1 MKKLLTVAALIAF
14 ASLPALAQTTTWQ
27 VDPAHTN
34 TQFAVRHLGVS
45 TVRGAFTKTTGQIQL
60 DEKDMTKSQVEI
72 TVDMSTLDTRNE
84 GRDKDVKSSNFLDVA
99 TFPTMTFKSRKIT
112 AAGAGKFKLTG
123 DLTLKGQTKE
133 VTFDVEGPSPAI
145 KDPWGNLRHGASATA
160 TINRQDFGVTYNKT
174 LDSGG
179 LVVSNDVQITIDIEF
194 VRKP

>member
-112 AAGAGKFKLTG
+112 VAGAGKFKLTG

-179 LVVSNDVQITIDIEF
+179 LVVSNEVQITIDIEF

>member
-112 AAGAGKFKLTG
+112 AAGAGKLKLTG

>member
-112 AAGAGKFKLTG
+112 VAGAGKLKLTG

>member
-112 AAGAGKFKLTG
+112 AAGAGKLKLTG

-133 VTFDVEGPSPAI
+133 VTFDVEGPSAAV